1 MSDRDATTQP
11 RSRRAVLGA
20 AAAGAIGLTA
30 GRLAAASPASAA
42 SGAMQ
47 YGDDNDAGADE
58 TTLTSTNPFR
68 TLKVTGSG
76 AYAVAGEG
84 TGAEST
90 GVVGIGSGPGT
101 GVRGVSPS
109 GVGLTG
115 ESETGH
121 GLKVDGRSGF
131 STAGWVSVPKDRRT
145 VIVTAPW
152 IKASSLVLATIQRD
166 RPDVW
171 VRGVVVSDG
180 SFRIFLNRR
189 VAYSTKVAYFVFEQV
204 APFPD

>member
-1 MSDRDATTQP
+1 MTEEAVLRT
-11 RSRRAVLGA
+11 RRALLGA
-20 AAAGAIGLTA
+20 AAAGAVGLTA
-30 GRLAAASPASAA
+30 ATLRVPAPAAAAS
-42 SGAMQ
+42 
-47 YGDDNDAGADE
+47 GDDLVLGEDNDAGADE
-58 TTLTSTNPFR
+58 TTITSTNPFR
-68 TLKVTGSG
+68 TLKATGSG
-76 AYAVAGEG
+76 AYALAGEG

-109 GVGLTG
+109 GVGLSG

-121 GLKVDGRSGF
+121 GLKVDGRAGF
-131 STAGWVSVPKDRRT
+131 STAGWVSVAKDRRT
-145 VIVTAPW
+145 VTVTAPW
-152 IKASSLVLATIQRD
+152 IKAASLVLATIQRD